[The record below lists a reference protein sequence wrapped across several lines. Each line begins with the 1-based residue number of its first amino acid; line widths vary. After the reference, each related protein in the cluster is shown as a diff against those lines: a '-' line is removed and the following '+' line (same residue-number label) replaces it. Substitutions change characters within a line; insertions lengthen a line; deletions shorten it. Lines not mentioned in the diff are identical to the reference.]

1 MKPSMKLAR
10 LLFAAL
16 VAGALTLQPAL
27 AADPVEG
34 RNYHRLHMPQP
45 TEANGKVEVIEFFW
59 YGCPHCAKLEP
70 LLEAWV
76 KRLPADVSFK
86 KVPAILSE
94 RWAPG
99 ARLYYTLEA
108 MNLLDRL
115 NAAVFDAL
123 INQRINLNDE
133 TILLDWVAKK
143 GIDRKAFADTY
154 KSFSVEA
161 KVRKAAEMTQEYGFS
176 GVPALVVGGRYS
188 PGPELQSY
196 EHLLQVA
203 DFLIAKNR
211 AELKNQ
217 AAPQKAA
224 KK

>member
-1 MKPSMKLAR
+1 MKLAKIA
-10 LLFAAL
+10 FAAL
-16 VAGALTLQPAL
+16 AIGALALQPAL

-34 RNYHRLHMPQP
+34 RNYHRLQMPQP

-76 KRLPADVSFK
+76 KRLPADVSFR
-86 KVPAILSE
+86 KVPAILSD

-108 MNLLDRL
+108 MNLLDKL
-115 NAAVFDAL
+115 GGAVFDAMV
-123 INQRINLNDE
+123 NQHIDLGNE
-133 TILLDWVAKK
+133 SILLDWVAKQ

-161 KVRKAAEMTQEYGFS
+161 RVRKAAEMTQEYGFS
-176 GVPALVVGGRYS
+176 GVPALVIGGKYS

-196 EHLLQVA
+196 EHMLQVA
-203 DFLIAKNR
+203 DFLIARNR
-211 AELKNQ
+211 AEIKKP
-217 AAPQKAA
+217 AASQKAA

>member
-1 MKPSMKLAR
+1 MKSIKLA
-10 LLFAAL
+10 AAVL
-16 VAGALTLQPAL
+16 AIGAFILQPAL

-34 RNYHRLHMPQP
+34 RNFHRLHMPQP
-45 TEANGKVEVIEFFW
+45 TEAEGKVEVIEFFW

-70 LLEAWV
+70 LLENWV
-76 KRLPADVSFK
+76 KQLPADVSFK

-94 RWAPG
+94 KWAPG

-108 MNLLDRL
+108 MNLLDKL
-115 NAAVFDAL
+115 NDTVFDAM

-133 TILLDWVAKK
+133 SILLDWVAKK
-143 GIDRKAFADTY
+143 GVDRKAFADTY

-176 GVPALVVGGRYS
+176 GVPALVIGGKYS

-196 EHLLQVA
+196 EHMLQVA

-211 AELKNQ
+211 TELKKP